1 MQLIRFLLV
10 GVLNTGIGLSCIFT
24 AMWLFELDY
33 RLANIIGYFIGC
45 SIGFVLN
52 RLWTFRHQGS
62 WWGSLIAWLAV
73 VAASYSLNFLVIIA
87 LHYGLMVNA
96 YAAQLGG
103 IVTYTVATFVG
114 CRYVAFR
121 DLVSVP
127 VMREG
132 AA

>member
-1 MQLIRFLLV
+1 MGQLDRLV
-10 GVLNTGIGLSCIFT
+10 GRCRGL
-24 AMWLFELDY
+24 L
-33 RLANIIGYFIGC
+33 
-45 SIGFVLN
+45 
-52 RLWTFRHQGS
+52 
-62 WWGSLIAWLAV
+62 
-73 VAASYSLNFLVIIA
+73 SLNFLVIIA

-114 CRYVAFR
+114 CRYVALR